1 MATVAIT
8 KAPDYNEEKV
18 YKALTQTIDL
28 LGGIKKF
35 VSRGDKVLLKPNF
48 LSGNPPE
55 KAVTTHPAFIKG
67 VARIV
72 LEAGGTPLIGDS
84 PALASLHR
92 VAKKSGVTWVAEEL
106 GIQFLEFS
114 DSVTIA
120 PKENHLYKRL
130 EVARQVLEVDKII
143 NLPKIKTHTLMLLT
157 LGVKNMFGCIVGK
170 RKGLWHLEAGMDKNA
185 FATMLLEI
193 YDRLRPTL
201 TLADGIIGMEGN
213 GPGRGD
219 PRHLGI
225 ILGGEDGVALDR
237 VASAILKV
245 HAVIVPTLDVASKRG
260 YGETNLERIDI
271 RGEEISNVQVKHFK
285 LPQSAFLEGIRFPLI
300 GLVRQLFTSM
310 PFSNPEKCSR
320 CKDCVDI
327 CPTGS
332 AVLHGKQIEI
342 DYSTCIRCFCCQEIC
357 PEGAIEI
364 KQGYF
369 NRFARKR

>member
-1 MATVAIT
+1 
-8 KAPDYNEEKV
+8 
-18 YKALTQTIDL
+18 
-28 LGGIKKF
+28 
-35 VSRGDKVLLKPNF
+35 
-48 LSGNPPE
+48 
-55 KAVTTHPAFIKG
+55 
-67 VARIV
+67 
-72 LEAGGTPLIGDS
+72 
-84 PALASLHR
+84 
-92 VAKKSGVTWVAEEL
+92 
-106 GIQFLEFS
+106 
-114 DSVTIA
+114 
-120 PKENHLYKRL
+120 
-130 EVARQVLEVDKII
+130 
-143 NLPKIKTHTLMLLT
+143 
-157 LGVKNMFGCIVGK
+157 
-170 RKGLWHLEAGMDKNA
+170 
-185 FATMLLEI
+185 
-193 YDRLRPTL
+193 
-201 TLADGIIGMEGN
+201 MEGN

-225 ILGGEDGVALDR
+225 ILGGEDAVALDR

-271 RGEEISNVQVKHFK
+271 RGEKISDVQVKHFK

-332 AVLHGKQIEI
+332 AVLHGKQIEL

>member
-1 MATVAIT
+1 MATVAVT
-8 KAPDYNEEKV
+8 KATDYKEEKV
-18 YKALTQTIDL
+18 HKALMQTIDS

-48 LSGNPPE
+48 LSADSPE
-55 KAVTTHPAFIKG
+55 KAVTTHPVFIKG

-72 LEAGGTPLIGDS
+72 LDAGGIPLLGDS
-84 PALASLHR
+84 PALVSLER
-92 VAKKSGVTWVAEEL
+92 VAKKTGVSRVAEEL
-106 GIQFLEFS
+106 GMQFLEFS
-114 DSVTIA
+114 DPVIIA
-120 PKENHLYKRL
+120 PKEDHVYKKL
-130 EVARQVLEVDKII
+130 EMARQVLEVDKII

-193 YDRLRPTL
+193 HDRVGPTL

-225 ILGGEDGVALDR
+225 ILGSEDGVALDR
-237 VASAILKV
+237 VVSAILKINPG
-245 HAVIVPTLDVASKRG
+245 IVPTLAVARQRG
-260 YGETNLERIDI
+260 YGETGLEKITI
-271 RGEEISNVQVKHFK
+271 KGENISDVHVKHFK
-285 LPQSAFLEGIRFPLI
+285 LPRGAFLEGINSPLV
-300 GLVRQLFTSM
+300 GLLRQLFTSM
-310 PFSNPEKCSR
+310 PFSNPKKCSR

-332 AVLHGKQIEI
+332 AALHGEHIEI

-364 KQGYF
+364 KYGYL
-369 NRFARKR
+369 NRLVRKR